1 MYKVTV
7 YSKHSLPGTFQA
19 IEEYYIT
26 NGMLYLRN
34 TDDYA
39 WYLPIESI
47 SEIQIIPYKED
58 KENRNE
64 TDN

>member
-1 MYKVTV
+1 MYKVTC
-7 YSKHSLPGTFQA
+7 YYKHSFTRTFQA

-39 WYLPIESI
+39 WYLPLKSI

-58 KENRNE
+58 KTEGEDRE
-64 TDN
+64 

>member
-1 MYKVTV
+1 MYQVTC
-7 YSKHSLPGTFQA
+7 YYKHSFPRKFQA

-39 WYLPIESI
+39 WYLPLKSI
-47 SEIQIIPYKED
+47 SEIQINPYKED
-58 KENRNE
+58 VESEDKE
-64 TDN
+64 